1 MANHSASEGFR
12 AGIDVV
18 AGKSHLEVRPATGP
32 NLDETL
38 LPTITQHPGI
48 AAATPLTNTYVTLP
62 NHPGEHLRIVGI
74 DIFSNLPFLT
84 RQIQSA
90 NSDSSSPQALNLDSW
105 LADPDTIALSAD
117 LAQALKVDLGDS
129 LAIESDGQHR
139 TLIVGH
145 LLSPN
150 DSSPTESAA
159 AQRTALMD
167 IGWAQE
173 FFQTQGD
180 LASIQILLE
189 NPSQIE
195 SVRDALAGTLPDTV
209 AVTTPSQRSL
219 QIQRMLDGFR
229 LNLLAL
235 SLVSIL
241 VGVFLIYNTVAASVV
256 RRRREIGIL
265 RANGASRV
273 QIMSLFLGE
282 ALTVGLIGIAIG
294 IPGGILLGSAILGQ
308 VTQTVSNLYILIAA
322 GDAVV
327 PTVHIFTAAA
337 FGLFATLAG
346 AWLPALEAAR
356 TNTVQVL
363 HPGSLVQR
371 SQIHTPRLAIAGF
384 TCAALAIWS
393 SYQALQSG
401 PPSLSFLSCFL
412 VITAFSLLVPL
423 FCRCGGQC
431 LGWALRHSRLPL
443 LTRVATE
450 NFTRSLHRN
459 GPTVA
464 ALMAAIAMMIGVSV
478 MVSSFRN
485 TVAAWV
491 NQTMIADIY
500 VGPAAN
506 QTIGLKSFIP
516 ASLTPTIASLPGIT
530 GIDSYRELPLILED
544 EKEYV
549 LAVVDASGSNFETLD
564 FIGGDNTTKRKQYQ
578 AAEHVI
584 VTEPLATKSD
594 IKTNDTLTLPT
605 PNGSV
610 SFTVAGIAYDYLD
623 DRGRLMMT
631 RENFNRHWDDPR
643 VHSIALY
650 LDDPNSIPQIET
662 QLRSQSSPNNE
673 LAIFSNR
680 ALRDRVFEI
689 FNQTFAITFV
699 LRTIAIIVA
708 AIGIVLSLTTLVMER
723 RRDIAVWR
731 SLGAG
736 RRQIA
741 ATTLTEAALIG
752 FFASVIGIL
761 CGLAMA
767 MVLTWVV
774 NKAFFG
780 WTIRFEIPLTL
791 ILYTPLWVI
800 LTALAAALFPAN
812 QAAKLPLAQSL
823 RTE

>member
-1 MANHSASEGFR
+1 
-12 AGIDVV
+12 
-18 AGKSHLEVRPATGP
+18 
-32 NLDETL
+32 
-38 LPTITQHPGI
+38 
-48 AAATPLTNTYVTLP
+48 
-62 NHPGEHLRIVGI
+62 
-74 DIFSNLPFLT
+74 
-84 RQIQSA
+84 
-90 NSDSSSPQALNLDSW
+90 
-105 LADPDTIALSAD
+105 
-117 LAQALKVDLGDS
+117 
-129 LAIESDGQHR
+129 
-139 TLIVGH
+139 
-145 LLSPN
+145 
-150 DSSPTESAA
+150 
-159 AQRTALMD
+159 MD

-173 FFQTQGD
+173 FFQTQGTI
-180 LASIQILLE
+180 ASIQILLE
-189 NPSQIE
+189 NPSQIA
-195 SVRDALAGTLPDTV
+195 SVRATLTKSLPDTV
-209 AVTTPSQRSL
+209 AVTTPAQRSL

-241 VGVFLIYNTVAASVV
+241 VGVFLIYNTVSASVV

-265 RANGASRV
+265 RANGASHA

-322 GDAVV
+322 GDAVI
-327 PTVHIFTAAA
+327 PPIHILTAAI

-371 SQIHTPRLAIAGF
+371 TQTHTPRLALAGLA
-384 TCAALAIWS
+384 CAALAVWS

-401 PPSLSFLSCFL
+401 PPALSFLSCFL
-412 VITAFSLLVPL
+412 VITAFSLLVPS
-423 FCRCGGQC
+423 FCRLGGKM
-431 LGWALRHSRLPL
+431 LGIALHRLRLPL

-506 QTIGLKSFIP
+506 QTLGLKALIP
-516 ASLTPTIASLPGIT
+516 DSLTPVIAQLPNVS
-530 GIDSYRELPLILED
+530 GIDTYRELPLILD
-544 EKEYV
+544 DQNEYV
-549 LAVVDASGSNFETLD
+549 LAVVDASGSKFQTLD
-564 FIGGDNTTKRKQYQ
+564 FIGGNNETKRTQYQ
-578 AAEHVI
+578 TPLHLI
-584 VTEPLATKSD
+584 VTEPLATKSN
-594 IKTNDTLTLPT
+594 IKPNDTLTLPT
-605 PNGSV
+605 PNGPV
-610 SFTVAGIAYDYLD
+610 DFTVAGIAYDYLD

-631 RENFNRHWDDPR
+631 RENFDRHWNDPR
-643 VHSIALY
+643 VHSVALY
-650 LDDPNSIPQIET
+650 LDNPDDIPQIES
-662 QLRSQSSPNNE
+662 QLRTQSSPNNE

-680 ALRDRVFEI
+680 ALRDRVFEV

-699 LRTIAIIVA
+699 LRTIAIVVA

-752 FFASVIGIL
+752 FFASLIGIL

-780 WTIRFEIPLTL
+780 WTIRFEIPVKLL
-791 ILYTPLWVI
+791 LYTPLWVI
-800 LTALAAALFPAN
+800 LTALGAALFPAN
-812 QAAKLPLAQSL
+812 QATKLPLAQSL